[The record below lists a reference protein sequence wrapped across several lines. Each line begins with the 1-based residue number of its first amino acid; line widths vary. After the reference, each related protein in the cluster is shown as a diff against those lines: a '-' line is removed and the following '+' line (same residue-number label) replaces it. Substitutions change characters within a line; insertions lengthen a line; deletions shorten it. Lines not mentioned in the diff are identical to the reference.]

1 MFNSSTRAMRYLTLA
16 AAFAAGLGLAGLL
29 QPSLAQQGHG
39 GHGSGHGS
47 GHGAAQKPQ
56 SMPGHG
62 GMHGNMHGNMHGGGQ
77 GAGHAG
83 HGAAKATDSPATAAF
98 KAANARMHTDMD
110 IAFTGDAD
118 VDFMKGMIPH
128 HAGAI
133 DMAKVV
139 LGFGK
144 DPEVRKL
151 AEEVIKAQ
159 EGEIAF
165 MREWLKK
172 KGH

>member
-1 MFNSSTRAMRYLTLA
+1 MNNSSTRAMRYLTLA

-39 GHGSGHGS
+39 GHGSGHG
-47 GHGAAQKPQ
+47 ATQKPQ
-56 SMPGHG
+56 AMPGQG
-62 GMHGNMHGNMHGGGQ
+62 GMHGNMHGGGQ

-128 HAGAI
+128 HAGAV

-151 AEEVIKAQ
+151 AEEIIKAQ
-159 EGEIAF
+159 ESEIAF

>member
-1 MFNSSTRAMRYLTLA
+1 MMTMIDKARATRLLALA
-16 AAFAAGLGLAGLL
+16 AAFGAGLGLAGLL
-29 QPSLAQQGHG
+29 QPSIAQQGHG
-39 GHGSGHGS
+39 GHGGHGS
-47 GHGAAQKPQ
+47 GQMPH

-62 GMHGNMHGNMHGGGQ
+62 GMHGNMHG
-77 GAGHAG
+77 GAQG
-83 HGAAKATDSPATAAF
+83 HGAHGNAAKAADSPATAAF

-110 IAFTGDAD
+110 IAFTGDPD

-139 LGFGK
+139 LAFGK

-151 AEEVIKAQ
+151 AEEVVKAQ

-172 KGH
+172 NGH

>member
-1 MFNSSTRAMRYLTLA
+1 MTKTFGAHAPRLLA
-16 AAFAAGLGLAGLL
+16 LAGAFVAGLGAATLL
-29 QPSLAQQGHG
+29 QPSFAQQGHG
-39 GHGSGHGS
+39 
-47 GHGAAQKPQ
+47 
-56 SMPGHG
+56 
-62 GMHGNMHGNMHGGGQ
+62 MHGGGQ
-77 GAGHAG
+77 MPHSMPGQMQGQMQGHGGHAG
-83 HGAAKATDSPATAAF
+83 HGAAAKATDSPATAAF
-98 KAANARMHTDMD
+98 KAANARMHKDMD

-118 VDFMKGMIPH
+118 IDFMKGMIPH

-139 LGFGK
+139 LAFGK

-165 MREWLKK
+165 MRDWLKK